1 MVSSCTSHFSFPTF
15 TQPFRSLPLN
25 RGTQPGS
32 GGLDACAKAI
42 EDNSKKLMT
51 VLLMVRSIN
60 RRASLVSFETGVSSE
75 FTPAAEDNLIRR
87 RFQLGAS
94 KRRPITATTSS
105 GRPPDVWYRFPYSH
119 FLLHCRRKIYKDKMA
134 LVI

>member
-15 TQPFRSLPLN
+15 TQPFKSLPLN

-42 EDNSKKLMT
+42 EDNSRKLMT

-60 RRASLVSFETGVSSE
+60 RRASLVSFETGVSE
-75 FTPAAEDNLIRR
+75 FTPVAEDNLIRR

-94 KRRPITATTSS
+94 KRRPIVTTSS
-105 GRPPDVWYRFPYSH
+105 G
-119 FLLHCRRKIYKDKMA
+119 
-134 LVI
+134 